1 MCVFYRQRKV
11 MLWEE
16 GMDGKGT
23 TTYTSCAAQT
33 AHTPQLNKA
42 SRSGSQHDAW
52 YLAGRPITVQTHGW
66 NGFCTACWLL
76 PVSVSEWLP
85 RRRDSETLGR
95 TRFALRSHHSH
106 RFDTGVLVSNLL
118 GHTTRLCSSPSPAL
132 R

>member
-1 MCVFYRQRKV
+1 

-52 YLAGRPITVQTHGW
+52 YLAGRPITVQTRLE
-66 NGFCTACWLL
+66 WLL
-76 PVSVSEWLP
+76 HSMLAAACL
-85 RRRDSETLGR
+85 RLGMASETAR
-95 TRFALRSHHSH
+95 QRDARQDEVCTSQ
-106 RFDTGVLVSNLL
+106 
-118 GHTTRLCSSPSPAL
+118 SSFPPL
-132 R
+132 